1 MGHCPKMV
9 KKALKGQ
16 AKALVRLPVCAGWS
30 EPLLVTQTTL
40 SGNLMPRLISIY
52 SYWDSSFDD
61 ELLENKVAMNLLY
74 VQVRNSLIS
83 LFMGAQWLSG
93 RVLDS
98 RPRGR
103 RFEPHRRHCVV
114 VLEQTDLS

>member
-1 MGHCPKMV
+1 
-9 KKALKGQ
+9 
-16 AKALVRLPVCAGWS
+16 
-30 EPLLVTQTTL
+30 
-40 SGNLMPRLISIY
+40 MPQLISIY

-74 VQVRNSLIS
+74 VQVRNSLY

-98 RPRGR
+98 RPRGCR
-103 RFEPHRRHCVV
+103 YEPHRCHCVV
-114 VLEQTDLS
+114 VLEQTHLS